1 MFGVYLEQIPGI
13 SCEQNPEKIPGKKR
27 ANEMFHLSKIFGYHE
42 KESVPFGH
50 DSRVIVGVDE
60 ICMVGKPTHAEDGDH
75 AAKHLHNLNK
85 MY

>member
-1 MFGVYLEQIPGI
+1 
-13 SCEQNPEKIPGKKR
+13 
-27 ANEMFHLSKIFGYHE
+27 MFHLSKIFGYHE

-60 ICMVGKPTHAEDGDH
+60 ICMVGKPTNAEDGDY